1 MEGAGIANQ
10 SGGISEESVTG
21 FAAAVSAVRWRLRVR
36 RNFGKHD
43 AADVHLPGQRKY
55 AAVYRREN
63 KNDGR
68 ARGPREPP
76 PGVAERPTAGANRA
90 PSENTTPARAD
101 AAV

>member
-55 AAVYRREN
+55 AAVYRRAKTRRGVSRRAGGEE
-63 KNDGR
+63 DGAAEGEFEGADRTRGEKDRTETRLR
-68 ARGPREPP
+68 A
-76 PGVAERPTAGANRA
+76 
-90 PSENTTPARAD
+90 
-101 AAV
+101 